1 MRYTNR
7 AREVGDSAA
16 ARFAGS
22 APISLFRSWGL
33 RPRLYSATCSA
44 GSGRDMGSALLL
56 RRFRARHGS
65 GLLLRR
71 FRARHSSALL
81 LRRFRAKLLQALL
94 FRRFRAKLAQRYCFA
109 GSGHKLNATCFAGS
123 EGDAPGAVACF
134 NGSDDLVCGRVD
146 DGDVV

>member
-1 MRYTNR
+1 MKKAAR

-44 GSGRDMGSALLL
+44 GSGRDM
-56 RRFRARHGS
+56 
-65 GLLLRR
+65 
-71 FRARHSSALL
+71 
-81 LRRFRAKLLQALL
+81 
-94 FRRFRAKLAQRYCFA
+94 AQRYCFA

>member
-44 GSGRDMGSALLL
+44 GSGRDMAQ
-56 RRFRARHGS
+56 RYCFAGS
-65 GLLLRR
+65 GRDMAQR
-71 FRARHSSALL
+71 YCFAGSGQNCFKRYCFAGSGRDMAQGYCFAGSGRDMAQRYSSQV
-81 LRRFRAKLLQALL
+81 RAKLLQALL
-94 FRRFRAKLAQRYCFA
+94 FRRFRQNLLSVTASQA
-109 GSGHKLNATCFAGS
+109 
-123 EGDAPGAVACF
+123 
-134 NGSDDLVCGRVD
+134 
-146 DGDVV
+146 